1 MAGLPIPA
9 RRVSI
14 RKQEATMTPFSPTSF
29 KPLTFHDAV
38 PRFPAGQ
45 HTSAQAQN
53 RKG

>member
-14 RKQEATMTPFSPTSF
+14 RKQEANMTLYSPTSF
-29 KPLTFHDAV
+29 TPLAFHDAEQ
-38 PRFPAGQ
+38 RFPALQ
-45 HTSAQAQN
+45 HASAPAQD

>member
-14 RKQEATMTPFSPTSF
+14 AGQEATMTPYSPTSF
-29 KPLTFHDAV
+29 TSLTFHDAV

-45 HTSAQAQN
+45 HRSAQAQH

>member
-14 RKQEATMTPFSPTSF
+14 RKQEATMTPYSPTSF
-29 KPLTFHDAV
+29 KPLIFHDAV
-38 PRFPAGQ
+38 PRFPTLQ
-45 HTSAQAQN
+45 HASAPAQD

>member
-14 RKQEATMTPFSPTSF
+14 RKQEANMTPYSPASF
-29 KPLTFHDAV
+29 KPLTFHGAV
-38 PRFPAGQ
+38 QRFPALQ
-45 HTSAQAQN
+45 HASALAQD